1 MNLEKRVEEG
11 GFYYIHR
18 INYDPVGKSL
28 TFEFMK
34 APEEMSPARRF
45 LIFEDVEDYSV
56 EVDADSAIAEAEDGV
71 MDSLVALGEYT
82 EGRNLGYAITTEDR
96 EFNFRTNTKP
106 RIEDMWQG
114 AI

>member
-1 MNLEKRVEEG
+1 MNLEERVEQG

-18 INYDPVGKSL
+18 INYDPVGKTL

-45 LIFEDVEDYSV
+45 LIFENVEDYSV
-56 EVDADSAIAEAEDGV
+56 EVDEDSIEEAEDGV
-71 MDSLVALGEYT
+71 IDSLVALGEYT
-82 EGRNLGYAITTEDR
+82 EGGNVGYAITTEDR

-106 RIEDMWQG
+106 RIEDAWQR

>member
-18 INYDPVGKSL
+18 ISYDPVAKSL

-34 APEEMSPARRF
+34 APEEMSQARRF
-45 LIFEDVEDYSV
+45 LIFEGVEKYSV
-56 EVDADSAIAEAEDGV
+56 EVNEDSIEEAEDGV
-71 MDSLVALGEYT
+71 IDSLIALGEYT
-82 EGRNLGYAITTEDR
+82 EGRNFGYAITTEDR

>member
-18 INYDPVGKSL
+18 INYDPVGKIL

-45 LIFEDVEDYSV
+45 LIFEAVENYSV
-56 EVDADSAIAEAEDGV
+56 ELDEDYIEEAEDGV
-71 MDSLVALGEYT
+71 IDSLIGLGEYS
-82 EGRNLGYAITTEDR
+82 EGGNLGYAITTEDR
-96 EFNFRTNTKP
+96 EFNFRTNKKP
-106 RIEDMWQG
+106 RIEDVWPE

>member
-1 MNLEKRVEEG
+1 MNLEERVEEG

-28 TFEFMK
+28 TFEFVK
-34 APEEMSPARRF
+34 APEEMSPAKRF
-45 LIFEDVEDYSV
+45 LIFEGVENYSL
-56 EVDADSAIAEAEDGV
+56 EANVDAIEEAEDGV
-71 MDSLVALGEYT
+71 IDSLIALGEYT
-82 EGRNLGYAITTEDR
+82 EGENSGYAITTEDR

-106 RIEDMWQG
+106 RIEDVWPE